1 MMRAKGCALPAAA
14 LSLALSIAG
23 ACASPSEIYHWGNYE
38 ECVLDQCHD
47 PGGARA
53 AELIRNLSA
62 DIEKARVEG
71 LVVGPGLHAELGYL
85 YYVTGNYESA
95 ALEFAAEKELY
106 PESAVFMG
114 GILERMTGK
123 KRT

>member
-1 MMRAKGCALPAAA
+1 MRATECALPAAA
-14 LSLALSIAG
+14 LSLALSIVG
-23 ACASPSEIYHWGNYE
+23 ACAAPSEIYHWGTYE
-38 ECVLDQCHD
+38 VCVRDQCHD
-47 PGGARA
+47 QGGAKA
-53 AELIRNLSA
+53 AELIRSLSA

-71 LVVGPGLHAELGYL
+71 LVVGPGMHAELGYL

-106 PESAVFMG
+106 PESAVFMD
-114 GILERMTGK
+114 GILGRMAGR